1 MSKLIITH
9 EIEKGYD
16 FQINSGLVKIGRATD
31 NDIILEDH
39 KASRYHA
46 EIKRQ
51 DDKFILFDKGSKNGT
66 RVNGV
71 LIKTRPLSNNDK
83 IVIGGFTIAFMN
95 ESVDNIKFSSD
106 TPLKKEK
113 ENVIMRSIE
122 DMSHKTLVF
131 QAADFLKSRDEI
143 TAEDI
148 DQKPKTASEKDQQML
163 MIMYQISKD
172 LISVVELNDL
182 MDKLMDYVF
191 KITKAD
197 RGFLM
202 LIKEGTKTDLIPL
215 IARHRQKG
223 GDVKITISRTMTKE
237 VIEKKVAILTND
249 AASDD
254 RFSAMESI
262 ILHSIHS
269 AMCVPLW
276 STKGVIGILH
286 VDYMHTLEQFTS
298 DDLELLTA
306 FANLAAIGIEHTNLI
321 KKIKEEEVKRNSL
334 ARFFSPNVV
343 EEIMKKASS
352 STNEDDG
359 TLGIIKTEA
368 TIFFSDI
375 KGFTTLSE
383 RLEPHVVAQLLTE
396 YFTVMTE
403 VIFKYGGTLDKFI
416 GDAIMAIYGVPTGL
430 PNSALNAVSAAL
442 EMIERLKEINSTRT
456 QETRFD
462 IRIGINTGPVVAGT
476 MGSKHRLEYSV
487 IGDTVNTASRLESIA
502 PTNGIL
508 IGERSFNMVKDKFN
522 ITSLG
527 EQKVKGKTNMINVY
541 QVLSS
546 LSNTSTIT

>member
-131 QAADFLKSRDEI
+131 QAADFLKSREEI

-172 LISVVELNDL
+172 LISVIELNDL

-202 LIKEGTKTDLIPL
+202 LIKEGTKTDLVPL